1 MNNSLF
7 VIERARPE
15 EAAALLDYLKII
27 GGETDN
33 LSFGAE
39 GVPLSLEAEQ
49 DYLRSQYGSA
59 DNAQYF
65 AKVGGEIIGTA
76 SLNRRSNRMSHR
88 GVFGI
93 SLKKAWWGCG
103 AAPALMDTIL
113 AFARENGFEQLNLE
127 VRSSNAR
134 AIHLYEKYGFR
145 KLCTFPH
152 FFKINGEYIDFD
164 LMNLELNTAGGQ
176 TEKAAR

>member
-49 DYLRSQYGSA
+49 EYLRSQYGSA

-65 AKVGGEIIGTA
+65 AKVDGEIIGTA

-103 AAPALMDTIL
+103 AASALMKAIL
-113 AFARENGFEQLNLE
+113 TFARENGFEQLNLE

-134 AIHLYEKYGFR
+134 AIHLYEKFGFR

-152 FFKINGEYIDFD
+152 FFKINGEYVDFD
-164 LMNLELNTAGGQ
+164 LMNLELNEVGNKT
-176 TEKAAR
+176 

>member
-49 DYLRSQYGSA
+49 TYLGKQYESTDNVQYLAKA
-59 DNAQYF
+59 D
-65 AKVGGEIIGTA
+65 GEIIGTA

-103 AAPALMDTIL
+103 AASALTEAIL
-113 AFARENGFEQLNLE
+113 TFARENGFEQLNLE
-127 VRSSNAR
+127 VHSDNAR
-134 AIHLYEKYGFR
+134 AIHLYEKYGFQ

-164 LMNLELNTAGGQ
+164 LMNLELNTVGNHG
-176 TEKAAR
+176 EEDMG

>member
-1 MNNSLF
+1 MTTRPF
-7 VIERARPE
+7 IIERARPE
-15 EAAALLDYLKII
+15 DAAALLTYLKIV
-27 GGETDN
+27 GGETQN

-49 DYLRSQYGSA
+49 AYLRAQFGSSDNVQYL
-59 DNAQYF
+59 
-65 AKVGGEIIGTA
+65 AKVNGEIIGTA
-76 SLNRRSNRMSHR
+76 SLNRKPNRMRHR

-103 AAPALMDTIL
+103 AASALTEAVL
-113 AFARENGFEQLNLE
+113 AFAMENGFSQLNLE

-134 AIHLYEKYGFR
+134 AIRLYEKYGFR

-152 FFKINGEYIDFD
+152 FFLIDGEYIDFD
-164 LMNLELNTAGGQ
+164 LMNLELNTQ
-176 TEKAAR
+176 